1 MSIDMT
7 LTFLYCGLF
16 YELIQRMRRCTL
28 QTGTTTLEDRGV
40 TPSLVSMPYIKR
52 DQTSRTERHG

>member
-16 YELIQRMRRCTL
+16 YELIQQMRRCTL
-28 QTGTTTLEDRGV
+28 QTGTTTLEDQGV